1 MTEKLDAVMP
11 KIALLLRVVLGN
23 GATDS
28 ERINA
33 INAVRQKLNGIDSDI
48 HVLVERIEHGGDETL
63 SASEMQKIY
72 DAAYAKGHADGAEQ
86 GRRSVVLAGATPI
99 DVFAISLDDGVN
111 GYSWGDI
118 AVHCAANKHLFHGK
132 ELDFIESMPGKIACY
147 GSPTP
152 PQAKWLRD
160 IFLRKL
166 GGRI

>member
-1 MTEKLDAVMP
+1 
-11 KIALLLRVVLGN
+11 
-23 GATDS
+23 
-28 ERINA
+28 
-33 INAVRQKLNGIDSDI
+33 
-48 HVLVERIEHGGDETL
+48 
-63 SASEMQKIY
+63 MQTIY

-99 DVFAISLDDGVN
+99 DVFATSDDDGVN

-147 GSPTP
+147 GSPTQ